1 MDEME
6 NREKRQ
12 RQFMDMMAQTVI
24 KDHKAKQADEDRKI
38 LEQYLAREEAE
49 RLDEESRK
57 KKLKKQKI

>member
-57 KKLKKQKI
+57 MKLKK